1 MDKKFYKIIS
11 SVNVINILLSALLI
25 ALMFYYNEIIASI
38 SLIIFLYVLLS
49 EYYGVKKKRL
59 ELDKYIE
66 DIFFNVDKASKSVLA
81 KMPIPAVIL
90 NDNGEILW
98 YNLSY
103 SQVFNENEE
112 IKKLIKKYAGNKI
125 DDKKNQIEFNGR
137 YYSTLKVDSQAKRKK
152 GKDLSCTLLFLDN
165 TEYIQLKKS
174 LAFDRPVVGHIII
187 DNYEEAM
194 MAIEDIKKAVV
205 SSEIEKKL
213 SEWASSI
220 KAFMKKYDDDK
231 YFVVFKEEG
240 LKSLEENKFEILDK
254 VREIGEEIKIPLT
267 LSIGIG
273 ADANDFLT
281 LNEYASSALDLA
293 LGRGGDQA
301 VIKRGDKISFYGGR
315 TQAVEKRTKV
325 KARVI
330 AHAIKELIKESSTI
344 FIMGHN
350 FMDFDSLGAAIG
362 MYRACMSLGKKA
374 YIILDKSNVAID
386 ELVKKIQNTKG
397 YEDLF
402 IKSSEVKNKVDQNSL
417 LIVVDTHRPSYL
429 TYPEIVDIIDRI
441 VVIDHHRRG
450 KEFIDKALF
459 VYLEPY
465 ASSASELVTE
475 ILQYIVDKIDIKPI
489 EAEALMA
496 GISVD
501 TKNFTFRTG
510 SRTFEAASF
519 LRRKGADT
527 TSVKQLFQNDLD
539 SYIIKASIV
548 KNAEI
553 LDNGIAIAVSPPN
566 ANNLIIAQAADE
578 LLTIKGVQA
587 SFVLLKREE
596 DVAISGRSLG
606 DINVQVILEKL
617 GGGGHLTVAGAQVK
631 KPIEEVLQDLK
642 NAIKEYFEEEGE
654 GK

>member
-1 MDKKFYKIIS
+1 MGFLNKSFY
-11 SVNVINILLSALLI
+11 
-25 ALMFYYNEIIASI
+25 E
-38 SLIIFLYVLLS
+38 
-49 EYYGVKKKRL
+49 
-59 ELDKYIE
+59 
-66 DIFFNVDKASKSVLA
+66 
-81 KMPIPAVIL
+81 
-90 NDNGEILW
+90 
-98 YNLSY
+98 
-103 SQVFNENEE
+103 
-112 IKKLIKKYAGNKI
+112 
-125 DDKKNQIEFNGR
+125 
-137 YYSTLKVDSQAKRKK
+137 
-152 GKDLSCTLLFLDN
+152 
-165 TEYIQLKKS
+165 
-174 LAFDRPVVGHIII
+174 
-187 DNYEEAM
+187 
-194 MAIEDIKKAVV
+194 
-205 SSEIEKKL
+205 
-213 SEWASSI
+213 
-220 KAFMKKYDDDK
+220 KYDDDK

-654 GK
+654 DK

>member
-11 SVNVINILLSALLI
+11 SINVINLLLSALLI
-25 ALMFYYNEIIASI
+25 AFMFYYNEIIASI
-38 SLIIFLYVLLS
+38 SLVVFLYVLLS
-49 EYYGVKKKRL
+49 EYYGIKKKRL

-66 DIFFNVDKASKSVLA
+66 NIFFNVDKASKTVLA
-81 KMPIPAVIL
+81 KMPLPAVIL
-90 NDNGEILW
+90 NDRGEVLW
-98 YNLSY
+98 HNSTYL
-103 SQVFNENEE
+103 QIFNENEE
-112 IKKLIKKYAGNKI
+112 IKKAIKKYVTAKLE
-125 DDKKNQIEFNGR
+125 DRKNQIEFNGR
-137 YYSTLKVDSQAKRKK
+137 YYSVLKIDSSSKK
-152 GKDLSCTLLFLDN
+152 KKEGDLSCTLLFFDN
-165 TEYIQLKKS
+165 TEYIQLKKF
-174 LAFDRPVVGHIII
+174 LAYDKPVIGHVMI

-194 MAIEDIKKAVV
+194 MSVEDIKKAVI

-213 SEWASSI
+213 TEWASSI
-220 KAFMKKYDDDK
+220 KAFIKKYDNDK
-231 YFVVFKEEG
+231 YFIAFKEDG
-240 LKSLEENKFEILDK
+240 LKNLEENRFEILDK
-254 VREIGEEIKIPLT
+254 IREIGEDIKVPLT

-273 ADANDFLT
+273 AEADDFLT
-281 LNEYASSALDLA
+281 LNEYASTALDLA
-293 LGRGGDQA
+293 LGRGGDQ
-301 VIKRGDKISFYGGR
+301 VVVKRGDRIAFYGGR

-330 AHAIKELIKESSTI
+330 AHALRELIKESSTI

-374 YIILDKSNVAID
+374 YIILDKSNVSID
-386 ELVKKIQNTKG
+386 ELVKKVKSTKG

-402 IKSSEVKNKVDQNSL
+402 IKSSEVKSIVDQNSL

-429 TYPEIVDIIDRI
+429 NYPEIVNFIDRI

-450 KEFIDKALF
+450 KEFIDKAIL

-475 ILQYIVDKIDIKPI
+475 ILQYIVEKIDLTPI

-527 TSVKQLFQNDLD
+527 TSVKQLFQNDLN

-553 LDNGIAIAVSPPN
+553 TDNGIAIAVSPTN
-566 ANNLIIAQAADE
+566 ADNLIIAQAADE
-578 LLTIKGVQA
+578 LLTIKGVKA
-587 SFVLLKREE
+587 SFVLLEREE
-596 DVAISGRSLG
+596 DVAISGRSMG
-606 DINVQVILEKL
+606 DINVQIILEKL

-631 KPIEEVLQDLK
+631 KPMEEVLKDLK
-642 NAIKEYFEEEGE
+642 EAIKEYFEEEGE
-654 GK
+654 DK

>member
-1 MDKKFYKIIS
+1 VDKKFYKVIS
-11 SVNVINILLSALLI
+11 SVNVVNILLSALLI
-25 ALMFYYNEIIASI
+25 AIMFYYNKIIAFI
-38 SLIIFLYVLLS
+38 SLIIFLLVLLRD
-49 EYYGVKKKRL
+49 YYEIKKKRL

-66 DIFFNVDKASKSVLA
+66 NIFFNVDKASKSLLA
-81 KMPIPAVIL
+81 RMPIPAVVL
-90 NDNGEILW
+90 NSKGEILW
-98 YNLSY
+98 YNVSY
-103 SQVFNENEE
+103 SQAFNENEE
-112 IKKLIKKYAGNKI
+112 IKKLVKKYTEGKA
-125 DDKKNQIEFNGR
+125 DEKKNQIEFNGR
-137 YYSTLKVDSQAKRKK
+137 YYSVLKIDSQTKRKK
-152 GKDLSCTLLFLDN
+152 REDLSCTLLFLDN
-165 TEYIQLKKS
+165 TEYFRLKKS
-174 LAFDRPVVGHIII
+174 LASDRPVVGHVII

-194 MAIEDIKKAVV
+194 MAVEDIKKAVV

-213 SEWASSI
+213 SEWAFSI

-231 YFVVFKEEG
+231 YFVIFKEEG
-240 LKSLEENKFEILDK
+240 LKTLEENKFEILDK

-273 ADANDFLT
+273 ANANDFLA

-330 AHAIKELIKESSTI
+330 AHAIRDLIKESSTI
-344 FIMGHN
+344 FIMGHD

-374 YIILDKSNVAID
+374 YIVLDKSNVAID

-402 IKSSEVKNKVDQNSL
+402 IKSSEVKNTVDQNSL
-417 LIVVDTHRPSYL
+417 LIVVDTHRPSHL

-441 VVIDHHRRG
+441 AVIDHHRRG
-450 KEFIDKALF
+450 KEFIDKALL

-527 TSVKQLFQNDLD
+527 TSVKQLFQNDIE
-539 SYIIKASIV
+539 SYIIKSSIV

-606 DINVQVILEKL
+606 DINVQIILEKL

-654 GK
+654 DK